1 MPKQIL
7 KDRALT
13 SMEKKRRF
21 TDKAASIDKDMDAAI
36 QNIDW

>member
-1 MPKQIL
+1 MPKRIH
-7 KDRALT
+7 KDRVLT

-21 TDKAASIDKDMDAAI
+21 TDKAASIDKDMDEAI